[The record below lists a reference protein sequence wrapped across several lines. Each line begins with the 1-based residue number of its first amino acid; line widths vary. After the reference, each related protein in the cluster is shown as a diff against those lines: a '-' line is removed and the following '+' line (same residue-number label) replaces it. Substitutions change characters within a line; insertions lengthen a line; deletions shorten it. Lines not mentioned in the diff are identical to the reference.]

1 MLPFG
6 HSGISVGVE
15 ELEQYTIVMWY
26 GALVDIPAG
35 WTLCDGTLGTP
46 DLRNVFV
53 RGAPAGSPA
62 DNTVRGSDTHDHD
75 GLTGFKTGSLV
86 FLTGSTQSGTVGHA
100 HTIIANDNIPAY
112 KRMVFIMKT

>member
-1 MLPFG
+1 MLPSGHFG
-6 HSGISVGVE
+6 SVSPPVS
-15 ELEQYTIVMWY
+15 LAQYTIVMWY
-26 GALVDIPAG
+26 GALASIPAG

-75 GLTGFKTGSLV
+75 GLTGVKTGSLV